1 MGCGGAKYAPAQ
13 TQQGANMF
21 DLKKYQVKKSFAGYK
36 PGALVAFNGADAERF
51 KDFIVCVEKEVK
63 AEVKEEKKVKTV
75 KRGKK

>member
-1 MGCGGAKYAPAQ
+1 
-13 TQQGANMF
+13 MF
-21 DLKKYQVKKSFAGYK
+21 VLKKYKVKKSFAGYQ

-75 KRGKK
+75 KHGKK